1 MAWTREKRYR
11 KYQDWGAQELLELQS
26 KAANSKT
33 ITHYHIHPI
42 SGLINDPNGFS
53 YYNGEYHLF
62 CQAYPFG
69 PVHGLK
75 SWIHFTSPDLVHWQ
89 YRGQAI
95 NPDTDKD
102 NAGAYSGSGLVHN
115 GDLLLMYTGNHR
127 DADWTR
133 IPYQL
138 IDEMDENGNFHK
150 WDEDLIPQPNHVTEH
165 FRDPQLFEH
174 DGQYYVLL
182 GAQDKKTKTGQID
195 VFASKDLHTWHEDG
209 YLHFTNK
216 DMGYMIE
223 CPNLV
228 FVDQK
233 PVLIFCPQG
242 MDKSISA
249 YDNIYPNMYLIGDQV
264 NLEQAEF
271 KTQQQAPS
279 NLDEGFDIYATQAFN
294 APDGSAYA
302 VSWVGLPDL
311 SYPSDSEGWANMYSQ
326 VKRLEIKNNKLY
338 QHPVKAIESLRYDEK
353 DLTNGIKTGSQ
364 YEAKLI
370 IKKGQSGQLHL
381 NADSKLKHGLILEFS
396 TGDDAHLIVD
406 RSQSQPVV
414 NPDYGAQRTIRLD
427 DNQDLKLDI
436 FVDHSLCEIF
446 INDGE
451 HVATLRFFAN
461 EGNQSFGFT
470 EDIDFKG
477 VLWKMHSIL

>member
-1 MAWTREKRYR
+1 MTWTREKRYK
-11 KYQDWGAQELLELQS
+11 KYQDWGAQELLELQT

-102 NAGAYSGSGLVHN
+102 NAGAYSGSGFVHN
-115 GDLLLMYTGNHR
+115 GNLLLMYTGNHR
-127 DADWTR
+127 DPDWTR

-138 IDEMDENGNFHK
+138 IDEMDQKGHFHK
-150 WDEDLIPQPNHVTEH
+150 WDEDLIPQPDHVTEH

-174 DGQYYVLL
+174 EGQYFVLV

-195 VFASKDLHTWHEDG
+195 VFASNDLHNWHEDG
-209 YLHFTNK
+209 YLHFTDK

-242 MDKSISA
+242 IDKSVVH
-249 YDNIYPNMYLIGDQV
+249 YDNIYPNMYIIGDQV
-264 NLEQAEF
+264 DLSKAEF
-271 KTQQQAPS
+271 KTNQSSPL
-279 NLDEGFDIYATQAFN
+279 NLDEGFDVYATQAFN
-294 APDGSAYA
+294 APDGNAYA

-311 SYPSDSEGWANMYSQ
+311 SYPSDNEGWANMYSQ
-326 VKRLEIKNNKLY
+326 VKRLEIKHNKLY
-338 QHPVKAIESLRYDEK
+338 QHPVKAIESLRYDKQEI
-353 DLTNGIKTGSQ
+353 TSGMQTGSQ
-364 YEAKLI
+364 YEVKLT
-370 IKKGQSGQLHL
+370 IKKGQKGQLHL
-381 NADSKLKHGLILEFS
+381 NA
-396 TGDDAHLIVD
+396 
-406 RSQSQPVV
+406 
-414 NPDYGAQRTIRLD
+414 
-427 DNQDLKLDI
+427 NQDLTNGLTLDFNTGTDAKLTIDRDQSNPLVNSDYGTKRTIPLDDTEDLDLDI

-446 INDGE
+446 VNDGE

-461 EGNQSFGFT
+461 EGDQTIGFT
-470 EDIDFKG
+470 TDTQVNGI
-477 VLWKMHSIL
+477 LWKMKSIL

>member
-1 MAWTREKRYR
+1 MTWTREKRYK
-11 KYQDWGAQELLELQS
+11 KYQDWGAQELLELQTR
-26 KAANSKT
+26 AANSKT

-53 YYNGEYHLF
+53 YYNGQYHLF

-75 SWIHFTSPDLVHWQ
+75 SWIHFTSPDLVHWH

-95 NPDTDKD
+95 NPDTNKD
-102 NAGAYSGSGLVHN
+102 NAGAYSGSGFVHN

-138 IDEMDENGNFHK
+138 IDEMDQDGNFHK
-150 WDEDLIPQPNHVTEH
+150 WDEDLIPQPDHVTEH
-165 FRDPQLFEH
+165 FRDPQLFKH
-174 DGQYYVLL
+174 DDQYFVLL
-182 GAQDKKTKTGQID
+182 GAQDKETKTGQID

-209 YLHFTNK
+209 YLHFTDK

-228 FVDQK
+228 FVNKK

-242 MDKSISA
+242 IDKSITNYA
-249 YDNIYPNMYLIGDQV
+249 NIYPNMYIIGDSV
-264 NLEQAEF
+264 NLEKAEF
-271 KTQQQAPS
+271 NTQQSAPL
-279 NLDEGFDIYATQAFN
+279 NLDEGFDVYATQAFN
-294 APDGSAYA
+294 APDGTAYA

-311 SYPSDSEGWANMYSQ
+311 SYPSDKEGWANMYSQ
-326 VKRLEIKNNKLY
+326 VKRLEVKNNVLY
-338 QHPVKAIESLRYDEK
+338 QHPVEAIKSLRYDEQP
-353 DLTNGIKTGSQ
+353 LVNGVQTGAQ
-364 YEAKLI
+364 YETKLK
-370 IKKGQSGQLHL
+370 IKKNQTTQLHL
-381 NADSKLKHGLILEFS
+381 NAGVDLKDGLILDIA
-396 TGDDAHLIVD
+396 TGDDAHLTVD
-406 RSQSQPVV
+406 RSCSEPAV
-414 NPDYGAQRTIRLD
+414 NPDYGAQRTISLE
-427 DNQDLKLDI
+427 NSQDLDLDI

-451 HVATLRFFAN
+451 HVATLRFFTN
-461 EGNQSFGFT
+461 EVKQTLGFNKET
-470 EDIDFKG
+470 DFKG
-477 VLWKMHSIL
+477 VLWKMESIL